1 MAELWNDNGI
11 GTRLGEAL
19 IALLRTYTMEQ
30 ISVKMICNVAG
41 INRSTFYNYFDD
53 KYKLC
58 DAVMNAS
65 VEVFLGL
72 FEERIAKSNKT
83 DTALKP
89 EQYLLSEETLEY
101 YLELVREHREVF
113 RLFALN
119 EGPFY
124 SSEQYEQLVTNIV
137 LPVLKR
143 YDLDDVRQADY
154 MSAFYLGAIHSVVL
168 SWIKND
174 CEESSAYIADVIRR
188 CLNIPEEFI

>member
-19 IALLRTYTMEQ
+19 IVLLQTHTMEQ
-30 ISVKMICNVAG
+30 ISVKMICNEAG

-53 KYKLC
+53 KYQLC
-58 DAVMNAS
+58 DAVKNAS
-65 VEVFLGL
+65 IEVFLGM
-72 FEERIAKSNKT
+72 FEERLAKT
-83 DTALKP
+83 EHADMALKP
-89 EQYLLSEETLEY
+89 EQYLLSKETLEY

-113 RLFALN
+113 SLFAMN
-119 EGPFY
+119 EGAFY
-124 SSEQYEQLVTNIV
+124 SSEQYEQLVNNIV

-143 YDLDDVRQADY
+143 HDLNDVRQADY

-168 SWIKND
+168 SWIRND
-174 CEESSAYIADVIRR
+174 CDEPVSYIANVIRR